1 MIRRWLLGLLL
12 GAACLAVLALPPR
25 REGLLDFTTGSWWRD
40 EYGRWPYPA
49 DGEPRDADRIRLQ
62 RLQRV
67 LQRTEARLGGMML
80 QDSIRRLV
88 ARSPW
93 APATRTLL
101 VTEAEVPRA
110 ASERAR
116 LALHQAE
123 AELGRVSVHSGIRIL
138 LLLRSDATVQPNWN
152 STYLLQPAALEG
164 KTCAVVLTLL
174 RGMPVPDL
182 TLLTRVLGPCV
193 YQAAFGMPGVPLQQW
208 LAARG
213 FTPAADWSWS
223 EPGIPAGHT
232 APLDLNWWRSPYL
245 QIASGDEDG
254 WSGWNWSVP
263 EVACR
268 LGDLDACTR
277 HLSPPDWSF
286 PQGEAAGVLN
296 LSRVSYYWRGS
307 EDWDLFAVDLLR
319 AIGPEK
325 FGQLWRSSAPLDSSF
340 VTATGGSLAAWDRRW
355 LITRRG
361 PTLSGPVVRPAT
373 TIVWMLLSTGAV
385 AGAVVWARRR
395 TAE

>member
-1 MIRRWLLGLLL
+1 MIRHWLLGLLL
-12 GAACLAVLALPPR
+12 AAACLAVLTLPPR

-67 LQRTEARLGGMML
+67 LQRTEAQLGRIML
-80 QDSIRRLV
+80 QDSVRRLI
-88 ARSPW
+88 ARGGW
-93 APATRTLL
+93 APTTGTIL
-101 VTEAEVPRA
+101 VTEATVPRA

-116 LALHQAE
+116 LALRQAE
-123 AELGRVSVHSGIRIL
+123 AELGRLSMQSGIRIL
-138 LLLRSDATVQPNWN
+138 LLLRTDANVQPNWN

-164 KTCAVVLTLL
+164 KTCAVVLTLSPT
-174 RGMPVPDL
+174 MQVPEL

-213 FTPAADWSWS
+213 FAPVADWSWS
-223 EPGIPAGHT
+223 QPGFPAGRT
-232 APLDLNWWRSPYL
+232 APLDLSWWRSPYL
-245 QIASGDEDG
+245 QIATGDEDG

-277 HLSPPDWSF
+277 HLAPPDWSF
-286 PQGEAAGVLN
+286 PQGEAAGVFN
-296 LSRVSYYWRGS
+296 LSGASYFWRWR
-307 EDWDLFAVDLLR
+307 EDWDLFAGDLLR
-319 AIGPEK
+319 EVGPEK
-325 FGQLWRSSAPLDSSF
+325 FGEFWRSSAPLDFSF
-340 VTATGGSLAAWDRRW
+340 VTATGGSLATWDRRW
-355 LITRRG
+355 LVARRG

-373 TIVWMLLSTGAV
+373 TIIWLLLS
-385 AGAVVWARRR
+385 AGAVSGAVVSARRR
-395 TAE
+395 AAG

>member
-1 MIRRWLLGLLL
+1 MIRRWLVGLLL

-49 DGEPRDADRIRLQ
+49 DGEPRDGDRIRLQ

-67 LQRTEARLGGMML
+67 LQRTEAQLGRIML
-80 QDSIRRLV
+80 QDSVRRLI
-88 ARSPW
+88 ARGGW
-93 APATRTLL
+93 APTTRTIL
-101 VTEAEVPRA
+101 VTEAAVPRA

-116 LALHQAE
+116 LALRQAE
-123 AELGRVSVHSGIRIL
+123 EELGRLSAQSGIRIL
-138 LLLRSDATVQPNWN
+138 LLLRTDASVQPNWN

-164 KTCAVVLTLL
+164 KTCAVALTLS
-174 RGMPVPDL
+174 RGTSVPEL
-182 TLLTRVLGPCV
+182 TLFTRVLGPCV
-193 YQAAFGMPGVPLQQW
+193 YHAAFGMPGVPLQHW

-213 FTPAADWSWS
+213 FAPAADWGWS
-223 EPGIPAGHT
+223 RPGLAAGRT
-232 APLDLNWWRSPYL
+232 APLDLSWWRSPYL
-245 QIASGDEDG
+245 QIAVGDGDG

-286 PQGEAAGVLN
+286 PQGEAAGVLD
-296 LSRVSYYWRGS
+296 LSFVRYFWRGR
-307 EDWDLFAVDLLR
+307 EDWDLFAGDLLR
-319 AIGPEK
+319 VVGPEK
-325 FGQLWRSSAPLDSSF
+325 FGELWRSSAPLDSSF

-355 LITRRG
+355 LIARRG

-373 TIVWMLLSTGAV
+373 TMIWLLLSTGAV
-385 AGAVVWARRR
+385 SGAVVWPRRR
-395 TAE
+395 MTE